1 MIEYTM
7 EQFERTTK
15 RPMIDHFAGLAM
27 QSLISTKN
35 LSGNWDN
42 EELAA
47 IAIFSYAMA
56 VKMIEHKE
64 YLIEGDAI

>member
-1 MIEYTM
+1 MTN
-7 EQFERTTK
+7 EQL
-15 RPMIDHFAGLAM
+15 IDQFAGLAM

-35 LSGNWDN
+35 LSGNWDD

-56 VKMIEHKE
+56 VKMIEHKAD
-64 YLIEGDAI
+64 LIEGDVI